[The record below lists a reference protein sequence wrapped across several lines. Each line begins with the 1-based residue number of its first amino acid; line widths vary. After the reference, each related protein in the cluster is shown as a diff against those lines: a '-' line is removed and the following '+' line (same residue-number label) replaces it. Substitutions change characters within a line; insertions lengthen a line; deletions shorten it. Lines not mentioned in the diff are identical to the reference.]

1 MRMER
6 VTMNNT
12 LYEQI
17 KELEQTISALEE
29 ARDSAEEA
37 AELLREAGLQ
47 QMAETAIDFAHE
59 IDCEMDPFVREL
71 SKLYAREREELYW
84 ANQRDL

>member
-6 VTMNNT
+6 VTMNT

-17 KELEQTISALEE
+17 KQLEQTISALEE

-37 AELLREAGLQ
+37 AELLQGAGLL
-47 QMAETAIDFAHE
+47 QMAETASDFAQE

-71 SKLYAREREELYW
+71 CEMYAL
-84 ANQRDL
+84 

>member
-6 VTMNNT
+6 VTMNT

-17 KELEQTISALEE
+17 KELERTISALEE

-37 AELLREAGLQ
+37 AELLQGAGLLQ
-47 QMAETAIDFAHE
+47 LAETVSDFAQE

-71 SKLYAREREELYW
+71 SELYAREREEVYW
-84 ANQRDL
+84 DNQRDL